1 METGSLIPY
10 ASVDMGGDQVNTRLP
25 RPTKAIK
32 ISLGLSNR
40 YWSYCVSISGHIIF
54 ISVLMIYEYIPS
66 KGLYCS
72 SIGIY
77 NSMVWSAI

>member
-1 METGSLIPY
+1 MIDLVMETGSLIPY

-32 ISLGLSNR
+32 IPLGLSNS

-66 KGLYCS
+66 KGL
-72 SIGIY
+72 
-77 NSMVWSAI
+77 